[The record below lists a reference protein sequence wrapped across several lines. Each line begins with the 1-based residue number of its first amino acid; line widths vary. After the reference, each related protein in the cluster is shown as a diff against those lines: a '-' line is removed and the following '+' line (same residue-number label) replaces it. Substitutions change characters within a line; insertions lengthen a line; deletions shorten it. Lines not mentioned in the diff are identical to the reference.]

1 MVAGLGFGYLF
12 LRHGV
17 GAAMLAHFV
26 NDYIDSLYFEG
37 IGGEATLLLTE
48 LLVLGL
54 AVAGAGFF
62 AWYALHAT
70 KRFQELVRSFRP
82 PVLAPPAP
90 PVRPAW
96 RGHPPRRPRP
106 PGPSPRSG
114 TRPASRATTPR
125 RTCRLRTAI
134 RPCDSSARTA
144 RGSRPAMTPAA
155 SPARA
160 AAGPPRAWPSAP
172 ACSRRQSRSQRPGR
186 PIRSRRGCRRAAMP
200 RQSSRPRRTRLVCS
214 GPPRSDPRGG
224 RRGAGGAPCPGSSG
238 PESAPAAGRAT
249 PSSRPRDPRA
259 PPAARRGR
267 DCESRRRASPRSRS
281 VGGAPRPGRGAS
293 DPIRRSAY
301 NVLRTTSRARRT
313 LFIRWRAM
321 GRRMREEL
329 LAFVSRRGTLLE
341 PDAID
346 FLLGQ
351 QDPIAPL
358 QAFLEKCSEMPFVVT
373 LHDVVE
379 AGTIVRPAAARAR
392 PLPVEAVVTAQVTV
406 PASFRRE
413 GEPAGGRDA
422 DVRILRD
429 ITGRSTCEGTIED
442 FTRYFRHRF
451 HVLRNLLLA
460 RRELAGA
467 QDIAKA
473 RKSTREVR
481 IIGLV
486 ADVRTTKN
494 GHRILE
500 LEDESET
507 VPVLVPSDSQLAAES
522 VVMDEVVGVVG
533 TANDRGLVIAQSL
546 VRPDIPTARPFH
558 GTREHVRAAF
568 MSDIHVG
575 SRTFLEDKWSKVS
588 AWLGG
593 DDEVARSIRY
603 LIVSGDVVDGIGV
616 YPRQDEELA
625 IDDIYAQYEALAR
638 MVADLPDRVS
648 VIMLPGNHD
657 AVRPAE
663 PQPAFPASIQ
673 NLFDSNVIFAGNPS
687 LLALEGVRILAYHGR
702 SMDDLVSAI
711 PGLSYHRPIDAMKA
725 MLRMRHL
732 APIYGGKT
740 PIAPEAEDHLII
752 RDVPDIFATGHVHSV
767 GVDAYRGVVLVNSST
782 WQAQTPYQKMR
793 NIDPMP
799 ARLPIVDLATGQAI
813 IREF

>member
-1 MVAGLGFGYLF
+1 M
-12 LRHGV
+12 
-17 GAAMLAHFV
+17 
-26 NDYIDSLYFEG
+26 
-37 IGGEATLLLTE
+37 
-48 LLVLGL
+48 
-54 AVAGAGFF
+54 
-62 AWYALHAT
+62 
-70 KRFQELVRSFRP
+70 
-82 PVLAPPAP
+82 
-90 PVRPAW
+90 
-96 RGHPPRRPRP
+96 
-106 PGPSPRSG
+106 GP
-114 TRPASRATTPR
+114 
-125 RTCRLRTAI
+125 
-134 RPCDSSARTA
+134 
-144 RGSRPAMTPAA
+144 
-155 SPARA
+155 
-160 AAGPPRAWPSAP
+160 
-172 ACSRRQSRSQRPGR
+172 
-186 PIRSRRGCRRAAMP
+186 
-200 RQSSRPRRTRLVCS
+200 
-214 GPPRSDPRGG
+214 
-224 RRGAGGAPCPGSSG
+224 
-238 PESAPAAGRAT
+238 
-249 PSSRPRDPRA
+249 
-259 PPAARRGR
+259 
-267 DCESRRRASPRSRS
+267 
-281 VGGAPRPGRGAS
+281 
-293 DPIRRSAY
+293 
-301 NVLRTTSRARRT
+301 
-313 LFIRWRAM
+313 
-321 GRRMREEL
+321 RMREEL

-379 AGTIVRPAAARAR
+379 AGTIARQAVARAR
-392 PLPVEAVVTAQVTV
+392 PVPLAAIVTAQVSV
-406 PASFRRE
+406 AASFRRE
-413 GEPAGGRDA
+413 GEPAGDRDA

-429 ITGRSTCEGTIED
+429 ITGRSTCEGTLED

-451 HVLRNLLLA
+451 QVLRTLLAA

-481 IIGLV
+481 IIGMV

-507 VPVLVPSDSQLAAES
+507 IPVLVPSDSELAAES
-522 VVMDEVVGVVG
+522 VVMDEVLGVVG
-533 TANDRGLVIAQSL
+533 TSNDRGLLIAHSL
-546 VRPDIPTARPFH
+546 VRPDIPTVRPFR
-558 GTREHVRAAF
+558 GTKEHVRAAF

-603 LIVSGDVVDGIGV
+603 LVVSGDVVDGIGV
-616 YPRQDEELA
+616 YPRQDEELV
-625 IDDIYAQYEALAR
+625 IDDIYGQYEALAT
-638 MVADLPDRVS
+638 MMAALPDRIAVVMS
-648 VIMLPGNHD
+648 PGNHD

-663 PQPAFPASIQ
+663 PQPAFPNSIQ
-673 NLFDSNVIFAGNPS
+673 KLFDSNITFAGNPC
-687 LLALEGVRILAYHGR
+687 LLSIEGVRILSYHGR
-702 SMDDLVSAI
+702 SMDDLVSAV

-752 RDVPDIFATGHVHSV
+752 NEVPDLFATGHVHSV